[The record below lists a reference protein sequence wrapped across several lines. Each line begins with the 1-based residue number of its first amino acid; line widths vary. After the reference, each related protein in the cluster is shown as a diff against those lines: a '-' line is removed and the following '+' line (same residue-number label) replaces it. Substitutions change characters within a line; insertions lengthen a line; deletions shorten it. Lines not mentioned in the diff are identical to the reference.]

1 LITLE
6 DLPALA
12 GSTTATRGEPRL
24 AELLTMPMEQAVR
37 ELERILITRALVMA
51 SGNKTEAARLLQMH
65 RQQLYARMA
74 DLGIE

>member
-1 LITLE
+1 M
-6 DLPALA
+6 PALA
-12 GSTTATRGEPRL
+12 GSAACAGCEPRL

-51 SGNKTEAARLLQMH
+51 SGNKTEAARLLQMR

>member
-1 LITLE
+1 MLQLITLE

-12 GSTTATRGEPRL
+12 GSTTATGGEPRL

-51 SGNKTEAARLLQMH
+51 SGNKTEAAHLLQMR
-65 RQQLYARMA
+65 RQQLYAR
-74 DLGIE
+74 